1 MIYEKFLMSAWIG
14 DQSKLFG
21 TSREPSERNFYVGIS
36 KVNNKIIRS
45 FFTKILNK
53 YLRSNEAYL
62 LPSKVFRWNS
72 GLQTDTST
80 WGSVNCYRILLKLN

>member
-45 FFTKILNK
+45 FYEDIYK
-53 YLRSNEAYL
+53 YLR
-62 LPSKVFRWNS
+62 
-72 GLQTDTST
+72 T
-80 WGSVNCYRILLKLN
+80 KLTY

>member
-45 FFTKILNK
+45 FFTKILNTLDRTK
-53 YLRSNEAYL
+53 LTYYLRTFEGIPLEFGSSNRHFYL
-62 LPSKVFRWNS
+62 
-72 GLQTDTST
+72 G
-80 WGSVNCYRILLKLN
+80 

>member
-36 KVNNKIIRS
+36 WFSDFLIKCSVK
-45 FFTKILNK
+45 T
-53 YLRSNEAYL
+53 E
-62 LPSKVFRWNS
+62 SKNRV
-72 GLQTDTST
+72 
-80 WGSVNCYRILLKLN
+80 KLNSLYQITLSNLNHKNHKNHKK

>member
-1 MIYEKFLMSAWIG
+1 MSAWIG

-53 YLRSNEAYL
+53 YLRSNEAYITYYLRRYSAGIRVFKPTL
-62 LPSKVFRWNS
+62 LLGV
-72 GLQTDTST
+72 
-80 WGSVNCYRILLKLN
+80 V